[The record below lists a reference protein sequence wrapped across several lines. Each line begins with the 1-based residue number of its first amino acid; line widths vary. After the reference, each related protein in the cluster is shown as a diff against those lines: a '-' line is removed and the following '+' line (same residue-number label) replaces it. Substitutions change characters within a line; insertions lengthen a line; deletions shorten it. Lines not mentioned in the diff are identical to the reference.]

1 MHDEINPINYSEF
14 RIATE
19 KCINIRR
26 GMLSEVC
33 QANCSCVGNL
43 SAVTAP
49 EVVEFPGDGF
59 HTPDSEVEVALHN
72 H

>member
-1 MHDEINPINYSEF
+1 MRDEINPINYSEF

-19 KCINIRR
+19 KCINIRK